1 VDVELI
7 QRLFIDPFNR
17 FLDNLL
23 RFLPSILTAFV
34 IFVAGLVV
42 GALLKVVFARLFR
55 ALGLDT
61 LCERTGMNEMLCK
74 GGVKDPLSLL
84 LAKFIGGVTIA
95 VFAVMA
101 VQTISVPSVDLLLE
115 RFFLYLPNVFVAL
128 LILVVGYLLSNFL
141 SRAALIASVNA
152 GVRLSGFVGRFVRY
166 VILVMSVTMALEH
179 LGIGSETVIIAF
191 TIMFSGVV
199 LAFAIAF
206 GLGGRDAARDYLD
219 RKLKGTEKDDA
230 DEITH
235 L

>member
-1 VDVELI
+1 MEFV

-23 RFLPSILTAFV
+23 LFLPNFLTAVV
-34 IFVAGLVV
+34 ILFAGFLI
-42 GALLKVVFARLFR
+42 GALLKMFFGRLLR
-55 ALGLDT
+55 AVGIDG
-61 LCERTGMNEMLCK
+61 LCERTGMNQLLCK
-74 GGVKDPLSLL
+74 SGIKDPLSLL
-84 LAKFIGGVTIA
+84 LAKIIGGVTVA
-95 VFAVMA
+95 VFALIA
-101 VQTISVPSVDLLLE
+101 VQTISVPAVERLLE

-128 LILVVGYLLSNFL
+128 IILVVGYLLSNFL

-152 GVRLSGFVGRFVRY
+152 GVRFSGLVGRFVRY
-166 VILVMSVTMALEH
+166 VILIMSVTMALEH

-191 TIMFSGVV
+191 TIVFSGVV

-206 GLGGRDAARDYLD
+206 GFGGRDAARDYLE
-219 RKLKGTEKDDA
+219 RKLKGSENDDA

>member
-1 VDVELI
+1 VEFL

-23 RFLPSILTAFV
+23 LFLPNFLTALV
-34 IFVAGLVV
+34 ILLVGILV
-42 GALLKVVFARLFR
+42 GALLKMFFARLFK
-55 ALGLDT
+55 ALGLDG
-61 LCERTGMNEMLCK
+61 LCERTGMSHMLGK
-74 GGVKDPLSLL
+74 SGIKEPVSMLM
-84 LAKFIGGVTIA
+84 ARIIGGVTIA
-95 VFAVMA
+95 VFAVIA
-101 VQTISVPSVDLLLE
+101 IQTISVPAVERLLE
-115 RFFLYLPNVFVAL
+115 RFFLYLPNVFVAII
-128 LILVVGYLLSNFL
+128 ILVVGYLLSNFL

-152 GVRLSGFVGRFVRY
+152 GVRLSGLIGRFVRY
-166 VILVMSVTMALEH
+166 VILIMSVTMALEH

-191 TIMFSGVV
+191 TIIFSGVV

-219 RKLKGTEKDDA
+219 RKLKGAEKEK

>member
-1 VDVELI
+1 MEFL

-23 RFLPSILTAFV
+23 LFLPNFLTALV
-34 IFVAGLVV
+34 IFLVGLLI
-42 GALLKVVFARLFR
+42 GALLKSFFARLFR
-55 ALGLDT
+55 VVGLDG
-61 LCERTGMNEMLCK
+61 LCERAGMDQMLCK
-74 GGVKDPLSLL
+74 SGIRDPLSLL
-84 LAKFIGGVTIA
+84 LAKIIGGVTVA
-95 VFAVMA
+95 VFAVIA
-101 VQTISVPSVDLLLE
+101 VQTISVPAVERLLE

-128 LILVVGYLLSNFL
+128 IILIVGYLLSNFL

-152 GVRLSGFVGRFVRY
+152 GVRLSGLVGRFVRY
-166 VILVMSVTMALEH
+166 VILIMSVTMALEH

-191 TIMFSGVV
+191 TIIFSGVV
-199 LAFAIAF
+199 LAFALAF

-219 RKLKGTEKDDA
+219 RKLKGSVKDDA

>member
-1 VDVELI
+1 VEFV

-23 RFLPSILTAFV
+23 LFLPNFLTAVV
-34 IFVAGLVV
+34 ILFAGFLI
-42 GALLKVVFARLFR
+42 GALLKMFFGRLLR
-55 ALGLDT
+55 AVGIDG
-61 LCERTGMNEMLCK
+61 LCERTGMNQLLCK
-74 GGVKDPLSLL
+74 SGIKDPLSLL
-84 LAKFIGGVTIA
+84 LAKIIGGVTVA
-95 VFAVMA
+95 VFALIA
-101 VQTISVPSVDLLLE
+101 VQTISVPAVERLLE

-128 LILVVGYLLSNFL
+128 IILVVGYLLSNFL

-152 GVRLSGFVGRFVRY
+152 GVRFSGLVGRFVRY
-166 VILVMSVTMALEH
+166 VILIMSVTMALEH

-191 TIMFSGVV
+191 TIVFSGVV

-206 GLGGRDAARDYLD
+206 GFGGRDAARDYLE
-219 RKLKGTEKDDA
+219 RKLKGSENDDA